1 MRIAVIGAKGLPA
14 QQGGIE
20 HHCQELYPRIVE
32 QGHQVDL
39 YARSSYTGSLFR
51 DTVNGVRVISIPSL
65 NLRGLDALSC
75 SFLGTLSTIAGFQE
89 QPYDIIHFHAL
100 GPSLFSGLPRLNTK
114 SRVIVTCHGLDWAR
128 AKWGRTSRW
137 ILRQGERNALKFA
150 DDMIAVSEDLQDYFQ
165 TTYSRDTHY
174 IPNAPASYAA
184 SDPAFQFVQSWG
196 LQPQKYFVFLGRL
209 VPEKRPDLLLEAFAT
224 LKQTDWKLAIVGG
237 DSDSQGYAEML
248 KQQYASN
255 EIVFTGELVGAKLA
269 EVVRGAGLLVLPSD
283 VEGMPLVLLEAMN
296 ENVPVLASNI
306 EVHQKLLANGRG
318 LLFEA
323 GEVAA
328 CQQRLQWAIEHSKAL
343 ALMAEAARQ
352 HVQTV
357 YNWDEIVQQ
366 TLAVYDRALMLSSSQ
381 GEQERQM
388 SQV

>member
-20 HHCQELYPRIVE
+20 HHCQELYPRIVQ

-75 SFLGTLSTIAGFQE
+75 SLLGTLSTIAGFQE

-100 GPSLFSGLPRLNTK
+100 GPSLFSGLPRFNTK

-137 ILRQGERNALKFA
+137 VLRQGERNALKFA

-165 TTYSRDTHY
+165 ATYQRETHY
-174 IPNAPASYAA
+174 IPNAPASYVV
-184 SDPAFQFVQSWG
+184 SDPSFQFGQSLG

-209 VPEKRPDLLLEAFAT
+209 VPEKRPDLLLEAFSQ
-224 LKQTDWKLAIVGG
+224 LDQQGWKLAIVGG
-237 DSDSQGYAEML
+237 DSDSQGYAELL
-248 KQQYASN
+248 KKQYAS
-255 EIVFTGELVGAKLA
+255 EQVVFTGELVGAKLA
-269 EVVRGAGLLVLPSD
+269 EIVRGGGLLVLPSD

-296 ENVPVLASNI
+296 ENVPVLASDI
-306 EVHQKLLANGRG
+306 DVHQKLLANGRG
-318 LLFEA
+318 LLFEV
-323 GEVAA
+323 GQLEA
-328 CQQRLQWAIEHSKAL
+328 CQQQLSWAIEHSKSL
-343 ALMAEAARQ
+343 SLMAEAAQ
-352 HVQTV
+352 HYVRTV
-357 YNWDEIVQQ
+357 YNWDDIVQQ
-366 TLAVYDRALMLSSSQ
+366 TLAVYDRALLSHPASS
-381 GEQERQM
+381 ERQREM
-388 SQV
+388 SRV